1 MKPSL
6 GTPNPKQTTKPM
18 MTRSDLEKYLVDRGI
33 QAGTT
38 ECEVSPGNLYSG
50 TRALDPQGSC
60 LGIHVS

>member
-33 QAGTT
+33 QAGRT

>member
-18 MTRSDLEKYLVDRGI
+18 MTRSDLEKYLVDREI

-38 ECEVSPGNLYSG
+38 ESY
-50 TRALDPQGSC
+50 
-60 LGIHVS
+60 